1 MYPFWSIEKN
11 IRNLRRFMRKFTKL
25 IPKQIMQT
33 KNTSAQYDAVIAKAR
48 DIFIKKMKDYGSAWR
63 VLRMPSFTD
72 QMYIKGSRIR
82 QLQES
87 SERKVDESEVP
98 EFLGLINY
106 AAMALI
112 QLDKGVAEQ
121 PDMSLDEAIRLYD
134 KKIAQAKT
142 LMQAKNH
149 DYGEAWR
156 DMRVSSITDLIIQKL
171 YRVKQIEENK
181 GKTQV
186 SEGIDANYLDIIN
199 YAVFALILL
208 SEQGTKL

>member
-1 MYPFWSIEKN
+1 MKKTAEQFDTVIE
-11 IRNLRRFMRKFTKL
+11 
-25 IPKQIMQT
+25 
-33 KNTSAQYDAVIAKAR
+33 KAR

-72 QMYIKGSRIR
+72 QMYIKASRIR

-87 SERKVDESEVP
+87 HERKVDESEIP

-112 QLDKGVAEQ
+112 QLDKGVADQ
-121 PDMSLDEAIRLYD
+121 PDMSLDEAVKLYAQ
-134 KKIAQAKT
+134 KITEAKN
-142 LMQAKNH
+142 LMLAKNH

-181 GKTQV
+181 GKTHI

-208 SEQGTKL
+208 MEQGQFKV

>member
-1 MYPFWSIEKN
+1 MQKTAQQFDRVIE
-11 IRNLRRFMRKFTKL
+11 R
-25 IPKQIMQT
+25 
-33 KNTSAQYDAVIAKAR
+33 AR

-72 QMYIKGSRIR
+72 QMYIKASRIR

-87 SERKVDESEVP
+87 GERKVDESEIP

-106 AAMALI
+106 AVMALI
-112 QLDKGVAEQ
+112 QLDKGVAKE
-121 PDMSLDEAIRLYD
+121 PDMDLDEAIRLYD
-134 KKIAQAKT
+134 EKIAEAKN
-142 LMQAKNH
+142 LMLAKNH

-156 DMRVSSITDLIIQKL
+156 DMRISSITDLIIQKL

-181 GKTQV
+181 GKTTI

-199 YAVFALILL
+199 YAVFALILFM
-208 SEQGTKL
+208 EQGKFSVGS

>member
-1 MYPFWSIEKN
+1 MNK
-11 IRNLRRFMRKFTKL
+11 
-25 IPKQIMQT
+25 
-33 KNTSAQYDAVIAKAR
+33 TSQQFDKVVEKAR
-48 DIFIKKMKDYGSAWR
+48 DIFYKKMNDYGSAWR

-72 QMYIKGSRIR
+72 QMYIKASRIR

-87 SERKVDESEVP
+87 GERKVDESEIP
-98 EFLGLINY
+98 EFLALINY

-121 PDMSLDEAIRLYD
+121 PDMALTEALELYD
-134 KKIAQAKT
+134 QKIAEAKA

-156 DMRVSSITDLIIQKL
+156 DMRISSITDLIIQKL
-171 YRVKQIEENK
+171 YRVKQIEENE
-181 GKTQV
+181 GKTSI

-199 YAVFALILL
+199 YAVFALILYM
-208 SEQGTKL
+208 EQQKF

>member
-1 MYPFWSIEKN
+1 MNK
-11 IRNLRRFMRKFTKL
+11 
-25 IPKQIMQT
+25 
-33 KNTSAQYDAVIAKAR
+33 TSAQYDAVIQKAR
-48 DIFIKKMKDYGSAWR
+48 DIFIKKMEDYGSAWR

-72 QMYIKGSRIR
+72 QMYIKASRIR

-87 SERKVDESEVP
+87 NERKVDENEIP

-121 PDMSLDEAIRLYD
+121 PDMSLKEAIELYD
-134 KKIAQAKT
+134 KKISQAKT
-142 LMQAKNH
+142 LMEAKNH

-181 GKTQV
+181 GKTSI
-186 SEGIDANYLDIIN
+186 SEGVDANYLDIIN
-199 YAVFALILL
+199 YAVFALILMEE
-208 SEQGTKL
+208 SE

>member
-1 MYPFWSIEKN
+1 MDKTSKQYNQVIE
-11 IRNLRRFMRKFTKL
+11 
-25 IPKQIMQT
+25 Q
-33 KNTSAQYDAVIAKAR
+33 AR

-72 QMYIKGSRIR
+72 QMYIKASRIR

-87 SERKVDESEVP
+87 KERKVDESEIP

-121 PDMSLDEAIRLYD
+121 PDLSLKEAVKLYD
-134 KKIAQAKT
+134 KKIAEAKS
-142 LMQAKNH
+142 LMDAKNH

-156 DMRVSSITDLIIQKL
+156 EMRISSITDLIIQKL
-171 YRVKQIEENK
+171 YRVKQIEENE
-181 GKTQV
+181 GKTNI
-186 SEGIDANYLDIIN
+186 SEGVDANYLDIIN
-199 YAVFALILL
+199 YAVFALILFM
-208 SEQGTKL
+208 ETDKFKI

>member
-1 MYPFWSIEKN
+1 MNK
-11 IRNLRRFMRKFTKL
+11 
-25 IPKQIMQT
+25 
-33 KNTSAQYDAVIAKAR
+33 TSAQYDAVIQKAR
-48 DIFIKKMKDYGSAWR
+48 DIFIKKMEDYGSAWR

-72 QMYIKGSRIR
+72 QMYIKASRIR

-87 SERKVDESEVP
+87 NERKVDENEIP

-121 PDMSLDEAIRLYD
+121 PDMSLKEAIELYD
-134 KKIAQAKT
+134 KKISQAKT
-142 LMQAKNH
+142 LMEAKNH

-181 GKTQV
+181 GKTSI
-186 SEGIDANYLDIIN
+186 SEGVDANYLDIIN
-199 YAVFALILL
+199 YAVFALILMEE
-208 SEQGTKL
+208 S

>member
-1 MYPFWSIEKN
+1 MKKTAEQFDTI
-11 IRNLRRFMRKFTKL
+11 I
-25 IPKQIMQT
+25 Q
-33 KNTSAQYDAVIAKAR
+33 KAR
-48 DIFIKKMKDYGSAWR
+48 DIFVNKMRDYGSAWR

-72 QMYIKGSRIR
+72 QMYIKASRIR

-87 SERKVDESEVP
+87 KERRVNESEIP

-112 QLDKGVAEQ
+112 QLDKGVADQ
-121 PDMSLDEAIRLYD
+121 PDLSLEEAVELYD
-134 KKIAQAKT
+134 KKIAQAKA
-142 LMQAKNH
+142 LMMAKNH

-171 YRVKQIEENK
+171 YRVKQIEENQ
-181 GKTQV
+181 GQTTI

-208 SEQGTKL
+208 MEQGKFKV

>member
-1 MYPFWSIEKN
+1 MK
-11 IRNLRRFMRKFTKL
+11 K
-25 IPKQIMQT
+25 
-33 KNTSAQYDAVIAKAR
+33 TSRQYDEVIAKAR
-48 DIFIKKMKDYGSAWR
+48 EIFIKKMKDYGSAWR

-72 QMYIKGSRIR
+72 QMYIKASRIR

-87 SERKVDESEVP
+87 KERKINESEIP

-112 QLDKGVAEQ
+112 QLDKGVAKE
-121 PDMSLDEAIRLYD
+121 PDMDLNQAVQLYD
-134 KKIAQAKT
+134 QKIAQAKK
-142 LMQAKNH
+142 LMEAKNH

-156 DMRVSSITDLIIQKL
+156 DMRISSITDLIIQKL

-181 GKTQV
+181 GKTTI

-199 YAVFALILL
+199 YAVFALILFM
-208 SEQGTKL
+208 EKGAF

>member
-1 MYPFWSIEKN
+1 MEK
-11 IRNLRRFMRKFTKL
+11 
-25 IPKQIMQT
+25 
-33 KNTSAQYDAVIAKAR
+33 TSKQYDQVIRKAR

-72 QMYIKGSRIR
+72 QMYIKASRIR

-87 SERKVDESEVP
+87 QERKVDESEVP

-121 PDMSLDEAIRLYD
+121 PDMSLDEAAKLYD
-134 KKIAQAKT
+134 QKIEQAKV
-142 LMQAKNH
+142 LMTAKNH

-156 DMRVSSITDLIIQKL
+156 DMRISSITDLIIQKL
-171 YRVKQIEENK
+171 YRVKQIEENQ
-181 GKTQV
+181 GQTRI

-199 YAVFALILL
+199 YAVFALILMMEKGQNL
-208 SEQGTKL
+208 

>member
-1 MYPFWSIEKN
+1 M
-11 IRNLRRFMRKFTKL
+11 
-25 IPKQIMQT
+25 
-33 KNTSAQYDAVIAKAR
+33 KNTSGQYDAVIVKAR
-48 DIFIKKMKDYGSAWR
+48 DIFVKKMKDYGSAWR

-72 QMYIKGSRIR
+72 QMYIKASRIR

-87 SERKVDESEVP
+87 GKRKVNESEIP

-121 PDMSLDEAIRLYD
+121 PDMSLEEALNLYNI
-134 KKIAQAKT
+134 KIAQAKA
-142 LMQAKNH
+142 LMEAKNH

-156 DMRVSSITDLIIQKL
+156 DMRISSITDLIIQKL

-181 GKTQV
+181 GKTTI

-199 YAVFALILL
+199 YAVFALILM
-208 SEQGTKL
+208 EERER

>member
-1 MYPFWSIEKN
+1 M
-11 IRNLRRFMRKFTKL
+11 
-25 IPKQIMQT
+25 
-33 KNTSAQYDAVIAKAR
+33 KNTSEQYDNVIEKAR
-48 DIFIKKMKDYGSAWR
+48 DIFIKKMSDYGSAWR

-72 QMYIKGSRIR
+72 QMYIKASRIR
-82 QLQES
+82 QLQEGLS
-87 SERKVDESEVP
+87 RQVDEDEIP

-112 QLDKGVAEQ
+112 QLDKGVADQ
-121 PDMSLDEAIRLYD
+121 PDIQLDEAVKLYD
-134 KKIAQAKT
+134 EKIAQAKA
-142 LMQAKNH
+142 LMMAKNH

-181 GKTQV
+181 GKTTI

-208 SEQGTKL
+208 TEQDELN

>member
-1 MYPFWSIEKN
+1 MNRTSKQYYQVIE
-11 IRNLRRFMRKFTKL
+11 
-25 IPKQIMQT
+25 
-33 KNTSAQYDAVIAKAR
+33 KAR

-72 QMYIKGSRIR
+72 QMYIKASRIR

-87 SERKVDESEVP
+87 KERKVDESEIP

-121 PDMSLDEAIRLYD
+121 PDLSLKEAVKLYD
-134 KKIAQAKT
+134 KKIAEAKS
-142 LMQAKNH
+142 LMDAKNH

-156 DMRVSSITDLIIQKL
+156 EMRISSITDLIIQKL
-171 YRVKQIEENK
+171 YRVKQIEENE
-181 GKTQV
+181 GKTNI
-186 SEGIDANYLDIIN
+186 SEGVDANYLDIIN
-199 YAVFALILL
+199 YAVFALILFM
-208 SEQGTKL
+208 EQGEQV

>member
-1 MYPFWSIEKN
+1 M
-11 IRNLRRFMRKFTKL
+11 
-25 IPKQIMQT
+25 
-33 KNTSAQYDAVIAKAR
+33 KNTSKQFDTIAQRAR
-48 DIFIKKMKDYGSAWR
+48 NIFYKKMNDYGSAWR

-72 QMYIKGSRIR
+72 QMYIKASRIR

-87 SERKVDESEVP
+87 AERKVDESEIP
-98 EFLGLINY
+98 EFLALINY

-121 PDMSLDEAIRLYD
+121 PDMARDEALELYD
-134 KKIAQAKT
+134 NKIAEAKA
-142 LMQAKNH
+142 LMEAKNH

-156 DMRVSSITDLIIQKL
+156 DMRISSITDLIIQKL

-181 GKTQV
+181 GKTTI

-199 YAVFALILL
+199 YAVFALILF
-208 SEQGTKL
+208 SEQGKF